1 MYATLQDLIDRFGRD
16 ELEQLTDRGAP
27 PLGAIDEAVVGRA
40 LADAGELVD
49 GYLSGSY
56 RLPLAPVPDMIRRIT
71 CDVTRFYLHANQ
83 QPDAVK
89 DAYKEAVRLL
99 ERIQSGVITLQSAG
113 VTAPAGSGTKAVFVP
128 GDRVMFG
135 RRGG

>member
-1 MYATLQDLIDRFGRD
+1 VR
-16 ELEQLTDRGAP
+16 
-27 PLGAIDEAVVGRA
+27 
-40 LADAGELVD
+40 
-49 GYLSGSY
+49 
-56 RLPLAPVPDMIRRIT
+56 
-71 CDVTRFYLHANQ
+71 N
-83 QPDAVK
+83 
-89 DAYKEAVRLL
+89 KEAVRLL